1 MNTKKILITGA
12 VSGLAMWISL
22 FIAGAI
28 FARITYGAEMVPE
41 GKFDES
47 QINAFYFIWT
57 KLAIGI
63 FFGILF
69 TTLCELSSLSKKI
82 IGPLKGL
89 KYAFVFWLVM
99 SLWNLSHP
107 LVYGP
112 IDWADQLFWLIYTL
126 FGFLGFGLTLGF
138 LYKKQNTSLY

>member
-1 MNTKKILITGA
+1 MRRIIKFGIY
-12 VSGLAMWISL
+12 SGIAMWIFL

-28 FARITYGAEMVPE
+28 FARITYGAEMAPE

-47 QINAFYFIWT
+47 QMNAFYFIWT
-57 KLAIGI
+57 KLVIGI
-63 FFGILF
+63 VFGILF
-69 TTLCELSSLSKKI
+69 TAVCELSSLSKKI
-82 IGPLKGL
+82 IGPLTGL

-112 IDWADQLFWLIYTL
+112 IDWADQIFWLIYTL
-126 FGFLGFGLTLGF
+126 FGFLGFGSTLGF
-138 LYKKQNTSLY
+138 LYKKHNIG